1 MRINDLSAKLTAFG
15 LVIAFGALIW
25 LYTREF
31 PVFTNTI
38 NAGRLVLGA
47 MIAGALLAAAALYA
61 FRKRL
66 LPLDRHVPEI
76 AVTVV
81 FSALFAPLF
90 ASLLNRAGGPIV
102 YQSFEFVSEI
112 PYLSSN
118 YGLLKGEKIKPTGM
132 RLQVKEEGKL
142 YRFQYKKQPYFP
154 ITEPGE
160 QILLPMRK
168 GLLGFRILQ
177 LK

>member
-1 MRINDLSAKLTAFG
+1 MRINDLPAKLTAFG

-38 NAGRLVLGA
+38 GAGRLVFGA

-61 FRKRL
+61 FRERL
-66 LPLDRHVPEI
+66 RPWDRHVPEI
-76 AVTVV
+76 ATVLV
-81 FSALFAPLF
+81 FTTLFAPLF
-90 ASLLNRAGGPIV
+90 ASLLNRAGGPV
-102 YQSFEFVSEI
+102 EHQSFEFVSEI

-118 YGLLKGEKIKPTGM
+118 YGLLKGEKIEPTGM
-132 RLQVKEEGKL
+132 RLLVKEDGKL

-160 QILLPMRK
+160 RILLPMRK
-168 GLLGFRILQ
+168 GLLGFRVLE